1 MATITISRQLGSL
14 GTDVA
19 NALGRRLGYRV
30 VWRELINQAAL
41 RSGMPQVALAT
52 IDELG
57 LLGLHPSAQER
68 QAYHDAV
75 RQVIEGL
82 AAEGQVVIVGRAGQ
96 VILRDRPAVL
106 HVRVM
111 APATVRADRVARTH
125 RVSLEAAYEQ
135 VLASDRARSNYLR
148 RYYHARWDD
157 PELYDL
163 IVNTARL
170 EPESAAELIC
180 QALEHMQPDAQKE
193 SAGHEDEP

>member
-19 NALGRRLGYRV
+19 AALGRRLGYRV

-75 RQVIEGL
+75 QQVIEGM

-96 VILRDRPAVL
+96 VILRDRPGVL
-106 HVRVM
+106 HVKVM
-111 APATVRADRVARTH
+111 APAAVRAGRLAC
-125 RVSLEAAYEQ
+125 SQKIAIAAAQAQ
-135 VLASDRARSNYLR
+135 VEASDRARRNYLR

-163 IVNTARL
+163 IINTAHMT
-170 EPESAAELIC
+170 PQSAADLIC
-180 QALEHMQPDAQKE
+180 CAVQQRQRMPISPSDSKE
-193 SAGHEDEP
+193 PS